1 MILVQQDVEGLR
13 LAAREMF
20 DYTLMERD
28 INRQVENLLKAD
40 PDTNPELIAKLIPQS
55 KVSPGYGYAVAY
67 LLWME
72 DKLATG
78 IEFSGI
84 TADEAEGLAMLRRV
98 RAEWQ
103 QEHPACGHCG
113 ERVRSRT
120 QKHCRNCM
128 REFS

>member
-20 DYTLMERD
+20 DYTLIERD
-28 INRQVENLLKAD
+28 IDRQVDNLLKAD
-40 PDTNPELIAKLIPQS
+40 PETNPELIAKLMPRSQVAI
-55 KVSPGYGYAVAY
+55 GYQEWIVY
-67 LLWME
+67 LLWLE
-72 DKLATG
+72 DKLNAG
-78 IEFSGI
+78 IEFSNM

-120 QKHCRNCM
+120 QKRCRGCM
-128 REFS
+128 REFN